1 MNTYTLDNYE
11 HAQIGDTV
19 TNGYGETL
27 TIIGETNRGTAWL
40 TRSPR
45 GLAGFLFKKE
55 QLTNIL
61 EEVR

>member
-1 MNTYTLDNYE
+1 MENLQG
-11 HAQIGDTV
+11 AQIGDTV

-27 TIIGETNRGTAWL
+27 TIIGETKGGTAWL

-45 GLAGFLFKKE
+45 GFAGFLFKSE